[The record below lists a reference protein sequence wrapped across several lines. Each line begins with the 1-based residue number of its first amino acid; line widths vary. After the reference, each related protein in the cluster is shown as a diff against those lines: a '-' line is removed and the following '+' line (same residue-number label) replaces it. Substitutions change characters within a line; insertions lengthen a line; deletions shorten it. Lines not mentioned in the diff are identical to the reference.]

1 MSTSTST
8 STSMSMSTSTST
20 STPPK
25 KSEVVVVH
33 QSLAKRGVVSLKKIA
48 KILGL
53 AIVSGRDAAH
63 WCNVISTNPKF
74 IENPSKYTS
83 ASATAA
89 SSSSLS
95 SSSSTS
101 SSNVDAM
108 DDASKEEEA
117 LSSSSSNSSDSSD
130 FDSSE
135 EDSSDFDSYNSFH
148 HPENHGK
155 SSEEITGPTVDKE
168 PMDEAFHE
176 RLTNPTSTLTMNG
189 YSFKADEFIVSQN
202 SFFNIFSKLS
212 CCGIIF

>member
-1 MSTSTST
+1 
-8 STSMSMSTSTST
+8 
-20 STPPK
+20 
-25 KSEVVVVH
+25 
-33 QSLAKRGVVSLKKIA
+33 
-48 KILGL
+48 
-53 AIVSGRDAAH
+53 
-63 WCNVISTNPKF
+63 
-74 IENPSKYTS
+74 
-83 ASATAA
+83 
-89 SSSSLS
+89 
-95 SSSSTS
+95 
-101 SSNVDAM
+101 M

-148 HPENHGK
+148 HPENRGK